1 MSPERILTVPPDA
14 EGERLD
20 RFLAAAQPDLTRSA
34 VQGMIRDGEVT
45 VNGLP
50 VRSSLRLRPGDQVN
64 LRMPAPRTLAL
75 APEPIPLAI
84 VYEDEHLA
92 VIDKPAGMVVHPGA
106 GVSHGTLVHAL
117 LHCYPELADVGGE
130 GRPGIVHRLDK
141 DTSGLLVVARSAR
154 AYRELVEA
162 LQSHAVR
169 RVYGA
174 LVWGEPRDRE
184 GALVTRIGRHPRERQ
199 RMAVLRQGGKEARTH
214 WQVAERFGA
223 ASRLEIDLE
232 TGRTHQIRVHLA
244 HLGHPLIGDPLY
256 GGRGKNQLSGDSAQ
270 RSLADAVLRTLSRQA
285 LHAASLALTHPV
297 SGRPLVFEAPWPADM
312 NEALTR
318 LREFAAQRR

>member
-64 LRMPAPRTLAL
+64 MRMPAPRTLAL

-117 LHCYPELADVGGE
+117 LHRYPELADVGGE

-162 LQSHAVR
+162 LQSHTVR

-184 GALVTRIGRHPRERQ
+184 GTLVTRIGRHPRERQ

-244 HLGHPLIGDPLY
+244 HLGHPVIGDPLY
-256 GGRGKNQLSGDSAQ
+256 GGRGKNQLSADSAQ

-297 SGRPLVFEAPWPADM
+297 SGRPLIFEAPWPADM